1 MTTPHTS
8 VGKLPQGRAGEGWLA
23 AWATAWN
30 TFWFTPADPLRL
42 VACAEVVL
50 IVVLLQLRWY
60 RSARWDDVQRQIR
73 RVREG

>member
-1 MTTPHTS
+1 MEHILS
-8 VGKLPQGRAGEGWLA
+8 
-23 AWATAWN
+23 
-30 TFWFTPADPLRL
+30 FITPADPLRL
-42 VACAEVVL
+42 VACAEAVL